1 MNNLIAWNLQ
11 IAALVA
17 VAAVLPFLVRMKM
30 PGARLAFWQGV
41 LVALLALPLLRPWRA
56 AATDGLVTVTSRVTG
71 TVPAGHGFH
80 LPGNLIAI
88 VLGAGI
94 AARLAWLVVGLLRLR
109 RYRRASAPFEGD
121 SVRISANV
129 SSPVTFGFFKPIVLL
144 PPDFPDMDAPVRA
157 AILCHE
163 RIHVKRHD
171 WLFTLGEEVIRALF
185 WFQPGVWWV
194 LGEIHLAREQVV
206 DRAVIETT
214 GLPDPYV
221 DALLSV
227 AGAAQLDL
235 APAPLFL
242 RKRHLKKRVFSLLKE
257 ARMSKAKSLSALAA
271 GLGMVAAACWFV
283 TGAIPLTAAP
293 QPQKVAIGGNVQ
305 ASKLVSQPKPVYPP
319 EAKEARVQGT
329 VRLNVDI
336 GVDGKVK
343 DVSVI
348 SGPPE
353 LVKSAVEAVTQ
364 WVYSTT
370 FLNNEPVEVTTT
382 VDVNYT
388 LSN

>member
-1 MNNLIAWNLQ
+1 VNNLILWNLQ
-11 IAALVA
+11 IAAVVA

-30 PGARLAFWQGV
+30 PGARLAFWQAV
-41 LVALLALPLLRPWRA
+41 LMTSLALPLLRPWRA
-56 AATDGLVTVTSRVTG
+56 AATEGVVTLTSRVTRV
-71 TVPAGHGFH
+71 TPAGHGFH
-80 LPGNLIAI
+80 LPANLIAV

-94 AARLAWLVVGLLRLR
+94 AARLVWLAVGLMRLR

-121 SVRISANV
+121 SVRISADV
-129 SSPVTFGFFKPIVLL
+129 SNPVTFGFFRPIVLL
-144 PPDFPDMDAPVRA
+144 PPDFPDMDASVRE

-206 DRAVIETT
+206 DRAVIEMT
-214 GLPDPYV
+214 GLPDRYV

-257 ARMSKAKSLSALAA
+257 ARMSKTKSLSGLAA

-293 QPQKVAIGGNVQ
+293 QAQKVAVGGNVQ
-305 ASKLVSQPKPVYPP
+305 AGKLVSQPKPAYPP
-319 EAKEARVQGT
+319 EAKEARIQGT

-353 LVKSAVEAVTQ
+353 LVQSAVEAVSQ
-364 WVYSTT
+364 WVYSAT

-388 LSN
+388 LSF